1 MNQRITVKFH
11 LGALSAADMDAYIT
25 HRLGVAGYSN
35 GTLFEPEAQA
45 EIFKATGGIPRMV
58 NVICDQ
64 ALLQAYIN
72 DDKIVR
78 LDTVK
83 RVLAEIEGYYMDA
96 PAPMR
101 GASARAH

>member
-1 MNQRITVKFH
+1 
-11 LGALSAADMDAYIT
+11 
-25 HRLGVAGYSN
+25 
-35 GTLFEPEAQA
+35 
-45 EIFKATGGIPRMV
+45 MV

-64 ALLQAYIN
+64 TLLQAYIN
-72 DDKIVR
+72 DDKVVR

-101 GASARAH
+101 SASARAH